1 MNYLK
6 NRKENKMEDNIII
19 ENVDFD
25 EELYKKNIAENS
37 LDIEYEGGDL
47 DADN

>member
-1 MNYLK
+1 
-6 NRKENKMEDNIII
+6 MEDNIII
-19 ENVDFD
+19 ENVDFN
-25 EELYKKNIAENS
+25 EELYQKNIAENS

>member
-37 LDIEYEGGDL
+37 LDIEYEGGDI

>member
-1 MNYLK
+1 
-6 NRKENKMEDNIII
+6 MEDNIII
-19 ENVDFD
+19 EDVDFS
-25 EELYKKNIAENS
+25 EELYQKNITENS